1 MAGRLTS
8 DIASRFATALDGD
21 DFAGLLPM
29 LDDDVVYR
37 IGNETH
43 RGPSEVIASYRSG
56 SELARRLFDRVEF
69 SHRIIGT
76 IAERTVRIDFS
87 DILHVGDEQLEH
99 HSIQDVVV
107 GDDDRIESI
116 TDRPVAGER
125 ERVDAFMARHGLTR
139 EGPSVGT

>member
-56 SELARRLFDRVEF
+56 SELACRLSTPASRLLGQNQ
-69 SHRIIGT
+69 S
-76 IAERTVRIDFS
+76 
-87 DILHVGDEQLEH
+87 
-99 HSIQDVVV
+99 
-107 GDDDRIESI
+107 
-116 TDRPVAGER
+116 
-125 ERVDAFMARHGLTR
+125 
-139 EGPSVGT
+139 GPSTTGCPRCR